1 MSEEGTYALVLR
13 PGASTET
20 GGTAVCG
27 FSNVGMVGVIAAG
40 HLVRTLEL
48 EQRATVLDASFP
60 PMALIKDEVPRHPV
74 RVYGGE
80 DLGVFTSEIPFS
92 ESHDLLFAKTVL
104 EWYTK
109 GGFDRLI
116 IIDGLVRQSSEPSQ
130 GGLFGVGSTAEA
142 RQALS
147 SSHPVHHARRGGRH
161 PPVPALGGD
170 RLGLDIVAALAE
182 CNPMYPDARA
192 AAVAVEAVSDLV
204 GIEIPLHELAGGCGA
219 HRGRGAGDDGV
230 EHPADRSARGP
241 RRSRP
246 DGGMITAERARER
259 SIQPRR
265 VMHL

>member
-1 MSEEGTYALVLR
+1 MSEDGTYALVLR

-60 PMALIKDEVPRHPV
+60 AMALIKDEVPRHPV

-147 SSHPVHHARRGGRH
+147 SAAIPSITQGVVAGIPGY
-161 PPVPALGGD
+161 LLSEGD
-170 RLGLDIVAALAE
+170 RLGLDIVALLAE

-204 GIEIPLHELAGGCGA
+204 GIEIPLHELLEDAVRIEAGVREMMESSTPLIEA
-219 HRGRGAGDDGV
+219 PEDL
-230 EHPADRSARGP
+230 
-241 RRSRP
+241 
-246 DGGMITAERARER
+246 GGHDPM
-259 SIQPRR
+259 
-265 VMHL
+265 VG

>member
-60 PMALIKDEVPRHPV
+60 AMALIKDEVPRHPV

-147 SSHPVHHARRGGRH
+147 SAAIPSITQGVVAGIPGY
-161 PPVPALGGD
+161 LLSEGD
-170 RLGLDIVAALAE
+170 RLGLDIVAAAAE

-204 GIEIPLHELAGGCGA
+204 GIEIPLHESLEDAVRIEAGVREMMESSTPLIEA
-219 HRGRGAGDDGV
+219 PEDL
-230 EHPADRSARGP
+230 
-241 RRSRP
+241 
-246 DGGMITAERARER
+246 GGHDPM
-259 SIQPRR
+259 
-265 VMHL
+265 VG

>member
-60 PMALIKDEVPRHPV
+60 AMALIKDEVPRHPV

-147 SSHPVHHARRGGRH
+147 SGRHPVHHARRGGRH
-161 PPVPALGGD
+161 PRVPALGG
-170 RLGLDIVAALAE
+170 GS
-182 CNPMYPDARA
+182 ARSGHRGGCSRNA
-192 AAVAVEAVSDLV
+192 IRCTLMPRCAAVAVEAVSDLV
-204 GIEIPLHELAGGCGA
+204 GIEIPLHEGRWRMRCASRPGCG
-219 HRGRGAGDDGV
+219 R
-230 EHPADRSARGP
+230 
-241 RRSRP
+241 
-246 DGGMITAERARER
+246 
-259 SIQPRR
+259 
-265 VMHL
+265 

>member
-1 MSEEGTYALVLR
+1 M
-13 PGASTET
+13 
-20 GGTAVCG
+20 CG

-60 PMALIKDEVPRHPV
+60 AMALIKDEVPRHPV

-147 SSHPVHHARRGGRH
+147 SAAIPSITQGVVAGIPGY
-161 PPVPALGGD
+161 LLSEGD
-170 RLGLDIVAALAE
+170 RLGLDIVALLAE
-182 CNPMYPDARA
+182 CNPMYPDAR
-192 AAVAVEAVSDLV
+192 
-204 GIEIPLHELAGGCGA
+204 
-219 HRGRGAGDDGV
+219 GRQS
-230 EHPADRSARGP
+230 RS
-241 RRSRP
+241 RRSP
-246 DGGMITAERARER
+246 TSASR
-259 SIQPRR
+259 SHCTSR
-265 VMHL
+265 

>member
-60 PMALIKDEVPRHPV
+60 AMALIKDEVPRHPV

-147 SSHPVHHARRGGRH
+147 SAAIPSITQGVVAGIPGY
-161 PPVPALGGD
+161 LLSEGD
-170 RLGLDIVAALAE
+170 RLGLDIVALLAE

-204 GIEIPLHELAGGCGA
+204 GIEIPLHELLEDAVRIEAGVREMMA
-219 HRGRGAGDDGV
+219 SSTPLIEAPEDL
-230 EHPADRSARGP
+230 
-241 RRSRP
+241 
-246 DGGMITAERARER
+246 GGHDPM
-259 SIQPRR
+259 
-265 VMHL
+265 VG

>member
-60 PMALIKDEVPRHPV
+60 AMALIKDEVPRHPV

-147 SSHPVHHARRGGRH
+147 SAAIPSITQGVVAGIPGY
-161 PPVPALGGD
+161 LLSEGD
-170 RLGLDIVAALAE
+170 RLGLDIVAPLAE

-192 AAVAVEAVSDLV
+192 RQSRSRRSPTSSASRSHCTSRWRMRCASR
-204 GIEIPLHELAGGCGA
+204 PGCG
-219 HRGRGAGDDGV
+219 R
-230 EHPADRSARGP
+230 
-241 RRSRP
+241 
-246 DGGMITAERARER
+246 
-259 SIQPRR
+259 
-265 VMHL
+265 